1 MKILLLLLVCLARG
15 AFAQKV
21 NINAQN
27 SNSKRTFDYWTPER
41 IAKAIPRDLVIDPV
55 TGEGYV
61 KQQQQGERT
70 LLSVPD
76 AATSTGNHNRL
87 RELQPDRSDPVFT
100 ALFPSGETVIIDGS
114 ITFTGSIA
122 DDSDLES
129 ASLVIEGG
137 GATRTVA
144 IVPLQVG
151 SFSVD
156 VPDFPTDF
164 DYDYLWYVTAK
175 DKGFKGGNT
184 GISDIL
190 SFATTGSGTPPPPPT
205 DLTVSDGAWTVP
217 GGVKAA
223 SGRLLFTMPGG
234 NFVCS
239 GTVVVDGTSG
249 RSIIVTAAHCVYD
262 DVNKVFSSYALFI
275 PNQDGGSG
283 SGTDTDCSNDPIG
296 CWSAG
301 YGVVDKEWTLR
312 TFPDNIPWDYAY
324 YVVDDVGAHQQGLSL
339 MTDDAL
345 DTAVI
350 TPIPIDFSW
359 DGSNP
364 YTHAIGY
371 SGDKDPDLRY
381 CAENVNQNVG
391 PANWWLGSC
400 AMSGGSSGGP
410 WMEPIDADG
419 MGSIVS
425 VNSWGYTN
433 SDGMAG
439 PLLQGNSAKCVFSKA
454 KEAELADDADRGVIV
469 NYENENCEIYTPPPC
484 VPAGTSCTESGQC
497 CSNKCTGRFGNKT
510 CK

>member
-324 YVVDDVGAHQQGLSL
+324 YVVNDVGAHDGSPS
-339 MTDDAL
+339 TSDAL
-345 DTAVI
+345 DIAVG
-350 TPIPIDFSW
+350 TPIPIDFLW
-359 DGSNP
+359 VGSNL

-371 SGDKDPDLRY
+371 SYDQDPDLRY

-410 WMEPIDADG
+410 WMEPIDAAG

-439 PLLQGNSAKCVFSKA
+439 PLLQGNSAECVFSKA
-454 KEAELADDADRGVIV
+454 KEAELVDDADRGVIV
-469 NYENENCEIYTPPPC
+469 NYENGSCEIYTPPPC
-484 VPAGTSCTESGQC
+484 VSAGTSCTESGQC